1 MSSFGNLLIKLILDL
16 LLSFKLQNIKR
27 KQLIR
32 KAKYKR
38 FVKKLWFFMQLQLHF
53 LWKTLPLKSLFV
65 QYAVFFYPSYRVE
78 NQDEYIWG
86 FGLLSDRLKSLKQ
99 LPSSEYVDL
108 ICHQFILMLL
118 LGSFVVEV
126 DVWVVLYKVDL
137 FKILFKVVSLIEFFI
152 LIAICMYI
160 FDTLIVTW
168 RQASTDKTLI
178 TILEKVFQTFSIKIR

>member
-1 MSSFGNLLIKLILDL
+1 
-16 LLSFKLQNIKR
+16 
-27 KQLIR
+27 
-32 KAKYKR
+32 
-38 FVKKLWFFMQLQLHF
+38 
-53 LWKTLPLKSLFV
+53 
-65 QYAVFFYPSYRVE
+65 
-78 NQDEYIWG
+78 
-86 FGLLSDRLKSLKQ
+86 
-99 LPSSEYVDL
+99 
-108 ICHQFILMLL
+108 MLL
-118 LGSFVVEV
+118 LGSFVEV